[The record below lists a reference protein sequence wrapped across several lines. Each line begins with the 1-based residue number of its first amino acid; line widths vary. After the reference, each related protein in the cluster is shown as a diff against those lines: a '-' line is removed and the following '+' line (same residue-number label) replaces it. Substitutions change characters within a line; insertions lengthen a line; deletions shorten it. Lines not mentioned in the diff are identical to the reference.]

1 MTGKTMKCAA
11 ASLVMS
17 SALLASNANAVFM
30 YNVAGPDEASAI
42 AGEQAFLGMLQSGS
56 LVQEGFEGTLAGTQQ
71 TAFTTSVGTFTGVT
85 PGFDSGS
92 GGGSGACDDMGYS
105 CAGGLAVLNDATTPF
120 SGRFAAPEGAENN
133 NWLDSMDYDVM
144 RFDVIGGKNA
154 IGFFMTDPNDQG
166 GRMDVGLS
174 SGESHS
180 LDLIDIFGGKE
191 SNQSVFYLSFWSEY
205 DFTSLV
211 FTANNKNDGYGI
223 DNVTV
228 ARVPE
233 PATLG
238 LLGAGL
244 LGLGMAARRRSAMNG

>member
-1 MTGKTMKCAA
+1 MTGKVMKLAVA
-11 ASLVMS
+11 GVVMS
-17 SALLASNANAVFM
+17 SAMLVSTANAVFM
-30 YNVAGPDEASAI
+30 YNVSGPTEAEAEAG
-42 AGEQAFLGMLQSGS
+42 QTAFFNMLQTNTM
-56 LVQEGFEGTLAGTQQ
+56 VQEGFEGFTAGTQQ
-71 TAFTTSVGTFTGVT
+71 DVFKTAVGKFEGLT
-85 PGFDSGS
+85 PGFDSTS
-92 GGGSGACDDMGYS
+92 GGGSGACDQMGYS
-105 CAGGLAVLNDATTPF
+105 CDGGLAVLNEATSPF
-120 SGRFAAPEGAENN
+120 SGRFATPAGSDNN

-166 GRMDVGLS
+166 GRMDISLS
-174 SGESHS
+174 SGESYEM
-180 LDLIDIFGGKE
+180 DLIDIFGG
-191 SNQSVFYLSFWSEY
+191 SQANQSVFYLSFWSKY
-205 DFTSLV
+205 DFTSLT

-244 LGLGMAARRRSAMNG
+244 LGLGVAARRRSTMKH